1 MNQNSISIRTEAR
14 VLFVDM
20 NSFFARCEQQTNYWL
35 RGKPVGVCV
44 YTGQYGCAIALSV
57 EAKKAGVKTGM
68 RLNDAMKICP
78 DLIPVES
85 HPQRYRDFHKKIIGI
100 MKRYCDDVVPKS
112 IDEAIVNL
120 TNYKHIHPDPAKVAR
135 NIQRDIRNE
144 VGDWLTCSIGI
155 APNTWLGKL
164 GSSIGGVGEIVEI
177 NPENIDGVLA
187 KLRLRDLPGIGS
199 QMEKRLLAAGIAS
212 PLQMRKTPPDIL
224 KRIFKSVEGL
234 YWHYRLN
241 FGEVGMFGEAYKH
254 MQAMRQLSA
263 ANRSDPD
270 FVESLFRTLCLTLER
285 RMVGHNFYCHSAGF
299 AVTYTDG
306 TRWEDAFRLSTPVQD
321 GISLMRMFQKRIADF
336 EQQCPGRRIFTGE
349 ISAMRAAVGD
359 FMNTGEMNYSLFDDI
374 DQQEKARKTLYRL
387 KKQFGSEKLMR
398 ASEVHD
404 GYVVKDV
411 IGFGS
416 VKDLTEADYLDA
428 VGDDAG
434 AHRR

>member
-1 MNQNSISIRTEAR
+1 MNQNSIDIRTESR

-35 RGKPVGVCV
+35 RGRPVAVCV

-68 RLNDAMKICP
+68 RLNDAMKECR
-78 DLIPVES
+78 DLVPVES

-100 MKRYCDDVVPKS
+100 LRRYCDDVVPKS

-120 TNYKHIHPDPAKVAR
+120 TNYKHLHPDPVKVAR
-135 NIQRDIRNE
+135 DIQRDIHRE
-144 VGDWLTCSIGI
+144 VGDWLSCSIGI

-164 GSSIGGVGEIVEI
+164 GSAIGGVGEIVQI
-177 NPENIDGVLA
+177 TPENIDRYLSGLM
-187 KLRLRDLPGIGS
+187 LRDLPGIGEK
-199 QMEKRLLAAGIAS
+199 MEERLTKAGVTT
-212 PLQMRKTPPDIL
+212 PLMMRHAPPDVL

-241 FGEVGMFGEAYKH
+241 FGEVGMFGDQYKH

-263 ANRSDPD
+263 ANRKNPV
-270 FVESLFRTLCLTLER
+270 FVEGLFRTLCLTLER

-299 AVTYTDG
+299 CITYTNG
-306 TRWEDAFRLSTPVQD
+306 TRWEDGFRLGIPVQD
-321 GISLMRMFQKRIADF
+321 GIALMRMFEKRIAEF
-336 EQQCPGRRIFTGE
+336 ERQRPGLKVFDSE
-349 ISAMRAAVGD
+349 ISSMRAAVGD
-359 FMNTGEMNYSLFDDI
+359 FMNNDGMNYSLFDDI
-374 DQQEKARKTLYRL
+374 DQQEKARKTLYSI
-387 KKQFGSEKLMR
+387 KKAFGSEKLMR

-404 GYVVKDV
+404 GHVVKDV

-416 VKDLTEADYLDA
+416 VKDLTEEDYAEAL
-428 VGDDAG
+428 GDDDG
-434 AHRR
+434 AYRR

>member
-1 MNQNSISIRTEAR
+1 MNQNSIEIRREAR

-20 NSFFARCEQQTNYWL
+20 NSFFARCEQQTNFWL
-35 RGKPVGVCV
+35 RGRPVAVCV

-68 RLNDAMKICP
+68 RLNEAMRICP
-78 DLIPVES
+78 NLVPVES

-100 MKRYCDDVVPKS
+100 LKRYCDDVVPKS

-120 TNYKHIHPDPAKVAR
+120 TNYRHLHPDPVKVAKK
-135 NIQRDIRNE
+135 IQQDIRRE

-164 GSSIGGVGEIVEI
+164 GSSIGGVGQIVEI
-177 NPENIDGVLA
+177 NPENIDQHLK
-187 KLRLRDLPGIGS
+187 KLRLRDLPGIGG
-199 QMEKRLLAAGIAS
+199 QMEKRLLAAGIMD
-212 PLQMRKTPPDIL
+212 PLQMRNTEAHVL
-224 KRIFKSVEGL
+224 KRIFKSVEGT

-241 FGEVGMFGEAYKH
+241 FGEVGMFGENYKH

-263 ANRSDPD
+263 ANRSSPA

-306 TRWEDAFRLSTPVQD
+306 TRWEDGFRLSIPVQD
-321 GISLMRMFQKRIADF
+321 GISLMRMFEKRIRDF
-336 EQQCPGRRIFTGE
+336 ETQCPGRQILNGE
-349 ISAMRAAVGD
+349 ISSMRAAVGD
-359 FMNTGEMNYSLFDDI
+359 FMNTGEMNYSLFEDI
-374 DQQEKARKTLYRL
+374 DQQEKARKTLYDL
-387 KKQFGSEKLMR
+387 KKRFGSEKLMR
-398 ASEVHD
+398 ASEVYD
-404 GYVVKDV
+404 GFVVKDV

-416 VKDLTEADYLDA
+416 VKDLTEQDYLDA
-428 VGDDAG
+428 VGGDAG